1 MQAQRCVEPSGTNQ
15 ACGLAYYLRFTI
27 YDLRFAVCGRVSRI
41 EIETSLEAKK
51 VPPRDLPASRCVAV
65 PFSSQTNSGFQ
76 AGGHRGA
83 AIPVPM
89 PNTEVKGAIAE
100 GSVGPAHARVGRRR
114 PFFYLRFTIYDLRLH
129 CSIVAIRPF
138 AQLERLRVEGVRY
151 LRFAIYDLRF
161 TIYHLRF
168 TIYDLRL
175 HCSIAAI
182 RAIP

>member
-27 YDLRFAVCGRVSRI
+27 YDLRFAVYDLRFAICGRVSRI

-114 PFFYLRFTIYDLRLH
+114 PLFYLRFTIYD
-129 CSIVAIRPF
+129 CIVPF
-138 AQLERLRVEGVRY
+138 Q
-151 LRFAIYDLRF
+151 
-161 TIYHLRF
+161 
-168 TIYDLRL
+168 
-175 HCSIAAI
+175 
-182 RAIP
+182 

>member
-1 MQAQRCVEPSGTNQ
+1 MI
-15 ACGLAYYLRFTI
+15 YDLRFTI
-27 YDLRFAVCGRVSRI
+27 YDLRFAICGRISRI

-114 PFFYLRFTIYDLRLH
+114 PFFLFTIYNLRFTIGLFY
-129 CSIVAIRPF
+129 CGNSAIC
-138 AQLERLRVEGVRY
+138 ANG
-151 LRFAIYDLRF
+151 
-161 TIYHLRF
+161 
-168 TIYDLRL
+168 
-175 HCSIAAI
+175 S
-182 RAIP
+182 

>member
-1 MQAQRCVEPSGTNQ
+1 MWLS
-15 ACGLAYYLRFTI
+15 LLFTI
-27 YDLRFAVCGRVSRI
+27 YNLQFTIYNLRFAIYDCILRI

-114 PFFYLRFTIYDLRLH
+114 PLFLFTICD
-129 CSIVAIRPF
+129 
-138 AQLERLRVEGVRY
+138 
-151 LRFAIYDLRF
+151 LRFAIC
-161 TIYHLRF
+161 
-168 TIYDLRL
+168 DLRL

-182 RAIP
+182 RPFAQLEWLRVEG

>member
-27 YDLRFAVCGRVSRI
+27 YDLRFAICGRVSRI

-114 PFFYLRFTIYDLRLH
+114 PLF
-129 CSIVAIRPF
+129 
-138 AQLERLRVEGVRY
+138 Y

-161 TIYHLRF
+161 AIGLF
-168 TIYDLRL
+168 
-175 HCSIAAI
+175 HCSNLAI
-182 RAIP
+182 CANGMVEGCGG